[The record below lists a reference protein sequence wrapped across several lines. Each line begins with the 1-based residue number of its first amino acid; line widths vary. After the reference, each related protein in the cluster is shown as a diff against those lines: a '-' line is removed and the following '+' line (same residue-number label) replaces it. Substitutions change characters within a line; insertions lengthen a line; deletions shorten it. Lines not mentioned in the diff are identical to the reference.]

1 MDTGIG
7 KDGYSVIGQG
17 RIDEILSNN
26 SDERRKVFEEAT
38 GIVKYRERKKE
49 ALKNIENTENNLVRV
64 TDILNEIEGNV
75 GTLKEQSEKAI
86 EYLELK
92 DEKKKIDLRLFRET
106 IRVIDTKLNKAK
118 EELLEIEKE
127 IDFNKE
133 NAFKINQKIG
143 FLNEEIKKI
152 EEDTESSYN
161 NISQII
167 EDINSDEKSLEIMKE
182 KIKNLLSEISRLD
195 MESQENEIKI
205 KLKIEDKNKKN
216 DRKNMSKNDSLVF
229 KKELEEKENLLKVK
243 KNELGENEEN
253 ISKIKEEIEQ
263 KKDQIYDLENE
274 IHKKNIDIDSIKNKK
289 KLILLEK
296 SDVISSLDRK
306 RQEISE
312 EKNKFKNE
320 NSELIN
326 QIDKLEESKEKS
338 DLEIKNIL
346 ELKQEYQNINNKLMI
361 KKNELKLLENLE
373 KEKNGFSHAI
383 KTIYKEISNSTIIG
397 KKTLGVLA
405 DIVSVEKKYTSAIQ
419 TALGQAMQ
427 NIVVE
432 KEEDANDII
441 EFLKSSKNGRATFLP
456 LTRFGIRNEETIQS
470 KDKYEKLNEQQVK
483 NANIKYAKAIDVVKT
498 DKKYEG
504 IMKFLLANT
513 YIVDNMNEAIMLS
526 KKVKNIKILT
536 LDGDVLNSSGSI
548 TGGYQNKSNNL
559 IGRKNQIEDIKNEII
574 TLEKEYENKKEE
586 YLRKEGK
593 ISEINE
599 KLRNIEK
606 ELSEQKI
613 TLAIKENKIKNEEE
627 KVEIFETRLE
637 NIKNEMISFDSDLEK
652 FKEDIINLNIS
663 KDKILEELEENKN
676 NINELMNTV
685 EDSGKSKEIEELT
698 EDIINLKISIS
709 SFEENEKAIQ
719 EIIDIIEEEINSLS
733 KQNIL
738 KKEEIEKNKKGIE
751 QFEVEINE
759 INQRLIEKKEENE
772 KVKEFQNEIKLKREE
787 INKREEELIKEK
799 EIYSNRE
806 KELFPEKIKKE
817 QELYKFELNKE
828 NLISN
833 IWDEYELTLNN
844 IVIDENDDYYE
855 SKNLNIK
862 DFDNRIIGFEM
873 TRASKIL
880 QDINSRLKKIGEVNI
895 SAIDEYNI
903 VKERYEFLSTQKSDL
918 DKTKSS
924 LQKVIKDISA
934 TMEEQ
939 FLSRLELINNEFKT
953 SFTELFGGGRAKI
966 ELEDKD
972 NPLTSGIEIRVEPP
986 GKKLQN
992 LSLLS
997 GGERAFTAIAILFAI
1012 LKINPSPFSVLDE
1025 IEAALDDANVQ
1036 RYANY
1041 LKKYSEDTQ
1050 FIIIT
1055 HRKGTMESAKTLY
1068 GVTMEE
1074 NGVSKLVSLDL
1085 SKVKKDQ

>member
-152 EEDTESSYN
+152 EEYTESSYN

-229 KKELEEKENLLKVK
+229 KKELEEKENLLKIK

-652 FKEDIINLNIS
+652 LKEDIINLNIS

-787 INKREEELIKEK
+787 INKREDELIKEK
-799 EIYSNRE
+799 EIYSSRE

-1085 SKVKKDQ
+1085 SKVKKD

>member
-106 IRVIDTKLNKAK
+106 IRVIDIKLNKAK

-229 KKELEEKENLLKVK
+229 KKELEEKENLLKIK

-326 QIDKLEESKEKS
+326 KIDKLEESKEKS

-397 KKTLGVLA
+397 KKTLGILA

-652 FKEDIINLNIS
+652 LKEDIINLNIS

-685 EDSGKSKEIEELT
+685 EDSGKSKEMEELT

-751 QFEVEINE
+751 QFEGEINE

-844 IVIDENDDYYE
+844 IVIDENDEYYE

-1085 SKVKKDQ
+1085 TKVKKD

>member
-167 EDINSDEKSLEIMKE
+167 ENINSDEKSLEIMKE

-229 KKELEEKENLLKVK
+229 KKELEEKENLLKIK

-652 FKEDIINLNIS
+652 LKEDIINLNIS

-787 INKREEELIKEK
+787 INKREDELIKEK

-1085 SKVKKDQ
+1085 SKVKKD

>member
-118 EELLEIEKE
+118 EELLEIEKK

-182 KIKNLLSEISRLD
+182 KIKNLLAEISRLE

-229 KKELEEKENLLKVK
+229 KKELEEKENLLKTK

-289 KLILLEK
+289 RLILLEK
-296 SDVISSLDRK
+296 SDVISSLDKK

-326 QIDKLEESKEKS
+326 QIGKLEESKEKS

-383 KTIYKEISNSTIIG
+383 KTIYKEINNSTIIG
-397 KKTLGVLA
+397 KKTLGILA

-456 LTRFGIRNEETIQS
+456 LTRFGIRNEETIQN

-483 NANIKYAKAIDVVKT
+483 NTNIKYAKAIDVVKT

-504 IMKFLLANT
+504 IMKFLLVNT

-574 TLEKEYENKKEE
+574 TLEKEYGNKKEE

-652 FKEDIINLNIS
+652 LKEDIINLNIS
-663 KDKILEELEENKN
+663 KDKILEELEKNKN

-751 QFEVEINE
+751 QFEGEINE
-759 INQRLIEKKEENE
+759 INKRLIEKKEENE

-787 INKREEELIKEK
+787 INKREDELIKEK

-844 IVIDENDDYYE
+844 IVIDEHDEYYE
-855 SKNLNIK
+855 FKNLNIK

-924 LQKVIKDISA
+924 LQKVIKDIST

-1085 SKVKKDQ
+1085 SKVKKD

>member
-1 MDTGIG
+1 M
-7 KDGYSVIGQG
+7 
-17 RIDEILSNN
+17 
-26 SDERRKVFEEAT
+26 
-38 GIVKYRERKKE
+38 
-49 ALKNIENTENNLVRV
+49 
-64 TDILNEIEGNV
+64 
-75 GTLKEQSEKAI
+75 
-86 EYLELK
+86 
-92 DEKKKIDLRLFRET
+92 
-106 IRVIDTKLNKAK
+106 
-118 EELLEIEKE
+118 
-127 IDFNKE
+127 
-133 NAFKINQKIG
+133 
-143 FLNEEIKKI
+143 
-152 EEDTESSYN
+152 
-161 NISQII
+161 
-167 EDINSDEKSLEIMKE
+167 
-182 KIKNLLSEISRLD
+182 
-195 MESQENEIKI
+195 
-205 KLKIEDKNKKN
+205 
-216 DRKNMSKNDSLVF
+216 
-229 KKELEEKENLLKVK
+229 
-243 KNELGENEEN
+243 
-253 ISKIKEEIEQ
+253 
-263 KKDQIYDLENE
+263 
-274 IHKKNIDIDSIKNKK
+274 
-289 KLILLEK
+289 
-296 SDVISSLDRK
+296 
-306 RQEISE
+306 
-312 EKNKFKNE
+312 
-320 NSELIN
+320 
-326 QIDKLEESKEKS
+326 
-338 DLEIKNIL
+338 
-346 ELKQEYQNINNKLMI
+346 
-361 KKNELKLLENLE
+361 
-373 KEKNGFSHAI
+373 
-383 KTIYKEISNSTIIG
+383 
-397 KKTLGVLA
+397 
-405 DIVSVEKKYTSAIQ
+405 
-419 TALGQAMQ
+419 
-427 NIVVE
+427 
-432 KEEDANDII
+432 
-441 EFLKSSKNGRATFLP
+441 
-456 LTRFGIRNEETIQS
+456 
-470 KDKYEKLNEQQVK
+470 
-483 NANIKYAKAIDVVKT
+483 
-498 DKKYEG
+498 
-504 IMKFLLANT
+504 
-513 YIVDNMNEAIMLS
+513 
-526 KKVKNIKILT
+526 
-536 LDGDVLNSSGSI
+536 
-548 TGGYQNKSNNL
+548 
-559 IGRKNQIEDIKNEII
+559 
-574 TLEKEYENKKEE
+574 EKEYENKKEE

-593 ISEINE
+593 ISDINE

-627 KVEIFETRLE
+627 KVEIYETRLE
-637 NIKNEMISFDSDLEK
+637 NIKNEMINFDSDLEK
-652 FKEDIINLNIS
+652 LKEDIINLNIS

-685 EDSGKSKEIEELT
+685 EDSGRSKEIEELT

-719 EIIDIIEEEINSLS
+719 EIIDIIEEELNSLS

-844 IVIDENDDYYE
+844 IVIDEHDEYYE

-972 NPLTSGIEIRVEPP
+972 NPLASGIEIRVEPP

-997 GGERAFTAIAILFAI
+997 WGERAFNAIEILFAI

-1085 SKVKKDQ
+1085 SKVKKD

>member
-182 KIKNLLSEISRLD
+182 KIKNLLAEISRLE

-229 KKELEEKENLLKVK
+229 KKELEEKENLLKTK

-289 KLILLEK
+289 RLILLEK
-296 SDVISSLDRK
+296 SDVISSLDKK

-326 QIDKLEESKEKS
+326 QIGKLEESKEKS

-383 KTIYKEISNSTIIG
+383 KTIYKEINNSTIIG
-397 KKTLGVLA
+397 KKTLGILA

-456 LTRFGIRNEETIQS
+456 LTRFGIRNEETIQN
-470 KDKYEKLNEQQVK
+470 KDKYEKLNEYQVK
-483 NANIKYAKAIDVVKT
+483 NANIKYAKAIDVVNT

-593 ISEINE
+593 ISDINE

-627 KVEIFETRLE
+627 KVEIYETRLE
-637 NIKNEMISFDSDLEK
+637 NIKNEMINFDSDLEK
-652 FKEDIINLNIS
+652 LKEDIINLNIS

-751 QFEVEINE
+751 QFEGEINE
-759 INQRLIEKKEENE
+759 INKRLIEKKEENE

-787 INKREEELIKEK
+787 INKREDELIKEK

-844 IVIDENDDYYE
+844 IVIDEHDEYYE
-855 SKNLNIK
+855 FKNLNIK

-1085 SKVKKDQ
+1085 SKVKKD

>member
-106 IRVIDTKLNKAK
+106 IRVIDIKLNKAK

-229 KKELEEKENLLKVK
+229 KKELEEKENLLKIK

-456 LTRFGIRNEETIQS
+456 LTRFVIRNEETIQS

-637 NIKNEMISFDSDLEK
+637 NIKNEIISFDSDLEK
-652 FKEDIINLNIS
+652 LKEDIINLNIS

-685 EDSGKSKEIEELT
+685 EDSGRSKEIEELT

-844 IVIDENDDYYE
+844 IVIDENDEYYE

-1085 SKVKKDQ
+1085 SKVKKD

>member
-106 IRVIDTKLNKAK
+106 IRVIDIKLNKAK

-229 KKELEEKENLLKVK
+229 KKELEEKENLLKIK

-627 KVEIFETRLE
+627 KVEIYETRLE
-637 NIKNEMISFDSDLEK
+637 NIKNEMINFDSDLEK
-652 FKEDIINLNIS
+652 LKEDIINLNIS

-685 EDSGKSKEIEELT
+685 EDSGRSKEIEELT

-719 EIIDIIEEEINSLS
+719 EIIDIIEEELNSLS

-844 IVIDENDDYYE
+844 IVIDEHDEYYE

-939 FLSRLELINNEFKT
+939 FLSRLELINNEFKI

-1085 SKVKKDQ
+1085 SKVKKD

>member
-167 EDINSDEKSLEIMKE
+167 ENINSDEKSLEIMKE

-229 KKELEEKENLLKVK
+229 KKELEEKENLLKIK

-652 FKEDIINLNIS
+652 LKEDIINLNIS

-751 QFEVEINE
+751 QFEGEINE
-759 INQRLIEKKEENE
+759 INKRLIEKKEENE

-787 INKREEELIKEK
+787 INKREDELIKEK

-1085 SKVKKDQ
+1085 SKVKKD

>member
-118 EELLEIEKE
+118 EELLEIEKK

-182 KIKNLLSEISRLD
+182 KIKNLLAEISRLE

-229 KKELEEKENLLKVK
+229 KKELEEKENLLKTK

-289 KLILLEK
+289 RLILLEK
-296 SDVISSLDRK
+296 SDVISSLDKK

-326 QIDKLEESKEKS
+326 QIGKLEESKEKS

-383 KTIYKEISNSTIIG
+383 KTIYKEINNSTIIG
-397 KKTLGVLA
+397 KKTLGILA

-456 LTRFGIRNEETIQS
+456 LTRFGIRNEETIQN

-483 NANIKYAKAIDVVKT
+483 NTNIKYAKAIDVVKT

-574 TLEKEYENKKEE
+574 TLEKEYGNKKEE

-652 FKEDIINLNIS
+652 LKEDIINLNIS
-663 KDKILEELEENKN
+663 KDKILEELEKNKN

-751 QFEVEINE
+751 QFEGEINE
-759 INQRLIEKKEENE
+759 INKRLIEKKEENE

-787 INKREEELIKEK
+787 INKREDELIKEK

-844 IVIDENDDYYE
+844 IVIDEHDEYYE
-855 SKNLNIK
+855 FKNLNIK

-924 LQKVIKDISA
+924 LQKVIKDIST

-1085 SKVKKDQ
+1085 SKVKKD

>member
-182 KIKNLLSEISRLD
+182 KIKNLLTEISRLE

-229 KKELEEKENLLKVK
+229 KKELEEKENLLKTK

-397 KKTLGVLA
+397 NKTLGVLA

-483 NANIKYAKAIDVVKT
+483 NVNIKYAKAIDVVKT

-652 FKEDIINLNIS
+652 LKEDIINLNIS

-787 INKREEELIKEK
+787 INKREDELIKEK

-918 DKTKSS
+918 DKTKNS

-1085 SKVKKDQ
+1085 SKVKKD

>member
-229 KKELEEKENLLKVK
+229 KKELEEKENLLKIK

-326 QIDKLEESKEKS
+326 QIGKLEESKEKS

-456 LTRFGIRNEETIQS
+456 LTRFGIRNEETIQN

-483 NANIKYAKAIDVVKT
+483 NTNIKYAKAIDVVKT

-574 TLEKEYENKKEE
+574 TLEKEYGNKKEE

-652 FKEDIINLNIS
+652 LKEDIINLNIS

-751 QFEVEINE
+751 QFEGEINE
-759 INQRLIEKKEENE
+759 INKRLIEKKEENE

-787 INKREEELIKEK
+787 INKREDELIKEK

-918 DKTKSS
+918 DKTKNS

-1085 SKVKKDQ
+1085 SKVKKD

>member
-229 KKELEEKENLLKVK
+229 KKELEEKENLLKIK

-652 FKEDIINLNIS
+652 LKEDIINLNIS

-676 NINELMNTV
+676 NINKLMNTV
-685 EDSGKSKEIEELT
+685 EDSGRSKEIEELT

-738 KKEEIEKNKKGIE
+738 KKEEIENNKKGIE

-844 IVIDENDDYYE
+844 IVIDEHDEYYE

-918 DKTKSS
+918 DKTKTS

-934 TMEEQ
+934 IMEEQ

-966 ELEDKD
+966 ELEDKE

-1085 SKVKKDQ
+1085 SKVKKD

>member
-182 KIKNLLSEISRLD
+182 KIKNLLAEISRLE

-229 KKELEEKENLLKVK
+229 KKELEEKENLLKTK

-289 KLILLEK
+289 RLILLEK
-296 SDVISSLDRK
+296 SDVISSLDKK

-326 QIDKLEESKEKS
+326 QIGKLEESKEKS

-383 KTIYKEISNSTIIG
+383 KTIYKEINNSTIIG
-397 KKTLGVLA
+397 KKTLGILA

-456 LTRFGIRNEETIQS
+456 LTRFGIRNEETIQN

-483 NANIKYAKAIDVVKT
+483 NTNIKYAKAIDVVKT

-574 TLEKEYENKKEE
+574 TLEKEYGNKKEE

-652 FKEDIINLNIS
+652 LKEDIINLNIS
-663 KDKILEELEENKN
+663 KDKILEELEKNKN

-751 QFEVEINE
+751 QFEGEINE
-759 INQRLIEKKEENE
+759 INKRLIEKKEENE

-787 INKREEELIKEK
+787 INKREDELIKEK

-844 IVIDENDDYYE
+844 IVIDEHDEYYE
-855 SKNLNIK
+855 FKNLNIK

-924 LQKVIKDISA
+924 LQKVIKDIST

-1085 SKVKKDQ
+1085 SKVKKD

>member
-182 KIKNLLSEISRLD
+182 KIKNLLAEISRLE

-229 KKELEEKENLLKVK
+229 KKELEEKENLLKIK

-383 KTIYKEISNSTIIG
+383 KTIYKEINNSTIIG
-397 KKTLGVLA
+397 KKTLGILA

-483 NANIKYAKAIDVVKT
+483 NTNIKYAKAIDVVKT

-574 TLEKEYENKKEE
+574 TLEKEYGNKKEE

-652 FKEDIINLNIS
+652 LKEDIINLNIS

-738 KKEEIEKNKKGIE
+738 KKEEIENNKKGIE

-772 KVKEFQNEIKLKREE
+772 KVKEYQNEIKLKREE

-844 IVIDENDDYYE
+844 IVIDEHDEYYE

-934 TMEEQ
+934 IMEEQ

-966 ELEDKD
+966 ELEDKE

-1085 SKVKKDQ
+1085 SKVKKD

>member
-182 KIKNLLSEISRLD
+182 KIKNLLTEISRLE

-229 KKELEEKENLLKVK
+229 KKELEEKENLLKTK

-312 EKNKFKNE
+312 EKDKFKNE

-397 KKTLGVLA
+397 NKTLGVLA

-483 NANIKYAKAIDVVKT
+483 IVNIKYAKAIDVVKT

-652 FKEDIINLNIS
+652 LKEDIINLNIS
-663 KDKILEELEENKN
+663 KDKILEELKENKN

-719 EIIDIIEEEINSLS
+719 EIIDIIEEELNSLS

-1085 SKVKKDQ
+1085 SKVKKD

>member
-182 KIKNLLSEISRLD
+182 KIKNLLTEISRLE

-229 KKELEEKENLLKVK
+229 KKELEEKENLLKTK

-397 KKTLGVLA
+397 NKTLGVLA

-483 NANIKYAKAIDVVKT
+483 NVNIKYAKAIDVVKT

-652 FKEDIINLNIS
+652 LKEDIINLNIS
-663 KDKILEELEENKN
+663 KDKILEELKENKN

-719 EIIDIIEEEINSLS
+719 EIIDIIEEELNSLS

-939 FLSRLELINNEFKT
+939 FLSRLELINNEFKI

-1085 SKVKKDQ
+1085 SKVKKD

>member
-182 KIKNLLSEISRLD
+182 KIKNLLAEISRLE

-229 KKELEEKENLLKVK
+229 KKELEEKENLLKTK

-289 KLILLEK
+289 RLILLEK
-296 SDVISSLDRK
+296 SDVISSLDKK

-326 QIDKLEESKEKS
+326 QIGKLEESKEKS

-383 KTIYKEISNSTIIG
+383 KTIYKEINNSTIIG
-397 KKTLGVLA
+397 KKTLGILA

-456 LTRFGIRNEETIQS
+456 LTRFGIRNEETIQN

-483 NANIKYAKAIDVVKT
+483 NTNIKYAKAIDVVKT

-574 TLEKEYENKKEE
+574 TLEKEYGNKKEE

-652 FKEDIINLNIS
+652 LKEDIINLNIS
-663 KDKILEELEENKN
+663 KDKILEELEKNKN

-751 QFEVEINE
+751 QFEGEINE

-787 INKREEELIKEK
+787 INKREDELIKEK

-844 IVIDENDDYYE
+844 IVIDEHDEYYE
-855 SKNLNIK
+855 FKNLNIK

-924 LQKVIKDISA
+924 LQKVIKDIST

-1085 SKVKKDQ
+1085 SKVKKD

>member
-229 KKELEEKENLLKVK
+229 KKELEEKENLLKIK

-652 FKEDIINLNIS
+652 LKEDIINLNIS

-787 INKREEELIKEK
+787 INKREDELIKEK

-966 ELEDKD
+966 ELEDKE

-1085 SKVKKDQ
+1085 SKVKKD

>member
-106 IRVIDTKLNKAK
+106 IRVIDIKLNKAK

-229 KKELEEKENLLKVK
+229 KKELEEKENLLKIK

-483 NANIKYAKAIDVVKT
+483 NANIKYAKAIDVVKI

-652 FKEDIINLNIS
+652 LKEYIINLNIS

-751 QFEVEINE
+751 QFEGEINE

-844 IVIDENDDYYE
+844 IVIDEHDEYYE
-855 SKNLNIK
+855 FKNLNIK

-1085 SKVKKDQ
+1085 SKVKKD

>member
-118 EELLEIEKE
+118 EELLEIEKK

-182 KIKNLLSEISRLD
+182 KIKNLLAEISRLE

-229 KKELEEKENLLKVK
+229 KKELEEKENLLKTK

-289 KLILLEK
+289 RLILLEK
-296 SDVISSLDRK
+296 SDVISSLDKK

-326 QIDKLEESKEKS
+326 QIGKLEESKEKS

-383 KTIYKEISNSTIIG
+383 KTIYKEINNSTIIG
-397 KKTLGVLA
+397 KKTLGILA

-456 LTRFGIRNEETIQS
+456 LTRFGIRNEETIQN

-483 NANIKYAKAIDVVKT
+483 NTNIKYAKAIDVVKT

-574 TLEKEYENKKEE
+574 TLEKEYGNKKEE

-652 FKEDIINLNIS
+652 LKEDIINLNIS
-663 KDKILEELEENKN
+663 KDKILEELEKNKN

-719 EIIDIIEEEINSLS
+719 EIIDIIEEELNSLS

-751 QFEVEINE
+751 QFEGEINE

-844 IVIDENDDYYE
+844 IVIDEHDEYYE

-1085 SKVKKDQ
+1085 SKVKKD

>member
-229 KKELEEKENLLKVK
+229 KKELEEKENLLKTK

-383 KTIYKEISNSTIIG
+383 KTIYKEINNSTIIG
-397 KKTLGVLA
+397 KKTLGILA

-456 LTRFGIRNEETIQS
+456 LTRFGIRNEETIQN

-483 NANIKYAKAIDVVKT
+483 NTNIKYAKAIDVVKT

-574 TLEKEYENKKEE
+574 TLEKEYGNKKEE

-652 FKEDIINLNIS
+652 LKEDIINLNIS
-663 KDKILEELEENKN
+663 KDKILEELEKNKN

-751 QFEVEINE
+751 QFEGEINE
-759 INQRLIEKKEENE
+759 INKRLIEKKEENE

-787 INKREEELIKEK
+787 INKREDELIKEK

-844 IVIDENDDYYE
+844 IVIDEHDEYYE
-855 SKNLNIK
+855 FKNLNIK

-924 LQKVIKDISA
+924 LQKVIKDIST

-1085 SKVKKDQ
+1085 SKVKKD

>member
-182 KIKNLLSEISRLD
+182 KIKNLLAEISRLE

-229 KKELEEKENLLKVK
+229 KKELEEKENLLKTK

-289 KLILLEK
+289 RLILLEK
-296 SDVISSLDRK
+296 SDVISSLDKK

-326 QIDKLEESKEKS
+326 QIGKLEESKEKS

-383 KTIYKEISNSTIIG
+383 KTIYKEINNSTIIG
-397 KKTLGVLA
+397 KKTLCILA

-456 LTRFGIRNEETIQS
+456 LTRFGIRNEETIQN

-483 NANIKYAKAIDVVKT
+483 NTNIKYAKAIDVVKT

-574 TLEKEYENKKEE
+574 TLEKEYGNKKEE

-652 FKEDIINLNIS
+652 LKEDIINLNIS
-663 KDKILEELEENKN
+663 KDKILEELEKNKN

-751 QFEVEINE
+751 QFEGEINE
-759 INQRLIEKKEENE
+759 INKRLIEKKEENE

-787 INKREEELIKEK
+787 INKREDELIKEK

-844 IVIDENDDYYE
+844 IVIDEHDEYYE
-855 SKNLNIK
+855 FKNLNIK

-924 LQKVIKDISA
+924 LQKVIKDIST

-1085 SKVKKDQ
+1085 SKVKKD

>member
-182 KIKNLLSEISRLD
+182 KIKNLLAEISRLE

-229 KKELEEKENLLKVK
+229 KKELEEKENLLKIK

-289 KLILLEK
+289 RLILLEK
-296 SDVISSLDRK
+296 SDVISSLDKK

-397 KKTLGVLA
+397 KKTLGILA

-652 FKEDIINLNIS
+652 LKEDIINLNIS

-787 INKREEELIKEK
+787 INKREDELIKEK

-918 DKTKSS
+918 DKTKNS

-1085 SKVKKDQ
+1085 SKVKKD

>member
-229 KKELEEKENLLKVK
+229 KKELEEKENLLKIK

-652 FKEDIINLNIS
+652 LKEDIINLNIS

-787 INKREEELIKEK
+787 INKREDELIKEK

-1085 SKVKKDQ
+1085 SKVKKD

>member
-182 KIKNLLSEISRLD
+182 KIKNLVSEISRLD
-195 MESQENEIKI
+195 IELQENEIKI

-296 SDVISSLDRK
+296 SDVISSLDKK

-338 DLEIKNIL
+338 DLEIKSIL

-456 LTRFGIRNEETIQS
+456 LTRFGIRNEEMIQN

-483 NANIKYAKAIDVVKT
+483 NANIKYAKAIDVVNT

-599 KLRNIEK
+599 KLRTIEK

-627 KVEIFETRLE
+627 KVEIYETRLE
-637 NIKNEMISFDSDLEK
+637 NIKNEMINFDSDLEK
-652 FKEDIINLNIS
+652 LKEDIINLNIS

-685 EDSGKSKEIEELT
+685 EDSGRSKEIEELT

-751 QFEVEINE
+751 QFEAEINE
-759 INQRLIEKKEENE
+759 INQRLTEKKEENE

-787 INKREEELIKEK
+787 INKREEEIVKEK

-966 ELEDKD
+966 ELEDKE

-1085 SKVKKDQ
+1085 SKVKKD

>member
-1 MDTGIG
+1 MDTGVG

-106 IRVIDTKLNKAK
+106 IRVIDIKLNKVK
-118 EELLEIEKE
+118 EDLLEIEKE

-182 KIKNLLSEISRLD
+182 KIKNLLSEISRLE
-195 MESQENEIKI
+195 MELQENEIKI
-205 KLKIEDKNKKN
+205 KLKIEDKNKKY

-229 KKELEEKENLLKVK
+229 KKELEEKENLLKIK

-383 KTIYKEISNSTIIG
+383 KTIYKEINNSTIIG
-397 KKTLGVLA
+397 KKTLGILA

-456 LTRFGIRNEETIQS
+456 LTRFGIRNEETIQN
-470 KDKYEKLNEQQVK
+470 KDKYEKLNEYQVK
-483 NANIKYAKAIDVVKT
+483 NANIKYAKAIDVVNT

-652 FKEDIINLNIS
+652 LKEDIINLNIS

-738 KKEEIEKNKKGIE
+738 KKEEIERNKKGIE

-844 IVIDENDDYYE
+844 IVIDEHDEYYE

-918 DKTKSS
+918 DKTKNS

-1085 SKVKKDQ
+1085 SKVKKD

>member
-229 KKELEEKENLLKVK
+229 KKELEEKENLLKIK

-844 IVIDENDDYYE
+844 IVIDEHDEYYE

-966 ELEDKD
+966 ELEDKE

-1085 SKVKKDQ
+1085 SKVKKD

>member
-106 IRVIDTKLNKAK
+106 IRVIDIKLNKAK

-229 KKELEEKENLLKVK
+229 KKELEEKENLLKIK

-263 KKDQIYDLENE
+263 KKDQIYDLENK

-483 NANIKYAKAIDVVKT
+483 NANIKYAKAIDIVKT

-652 FKEDIINLNIS
+652 LKEDIINLNIS

-685 EDSGKSKEIEELT
+685 EDSGRSKEIEELT

-1085 SKVKKDQ
+1085 SKVKKD

>member
-182 KIKNLLSEISRLD
+182 KIKNLLAEISRLE

-229 KKELEEKENLLKVK
+229 KKELEEKENLLKTK

-289 KLILLEK
+289 RLILLEK
-296 SDVISSLDRK
+296 SDVISSLDKK

-326 QIDKLEESKEKS
+326 QIGKLEESKEKS

-383 KTIYKEISNSTIIG
+383 KTIYKEINNSTIIG
-397 KKTLGVLA
+397 KKTLGILA

-456 LTRFGIRNEETIQS
+456 LTRFGIRNEETIQN

-483 NANIKYAKAIDVVKT
+483 NTNIKYAKAIDVVKT

-627 KVEIFETRLE
+627 KVEIYETRLE

-652 FKEDIINLNIS
+652 LKEDIINLNIS

-685 EDSGKSKEIEELT
+685 EDSGRSKEIEELT

-751 QFEVEINE
+751 QYEGEINE
-759 INQRLIEKKEENE
+759 INKRLIEKKEENE

-844 IVIDENDDYYE
+844 IVIDENDEYYE

-1085 SKVKKDQ
+1085 SKVKKD

>member
-152 EEDTESSYN
+152 EEATESSYN

-229 KKELEEKENLLKVK
+229 KKELEEKENLLKIK

-637 NIKNEMISFDSDLEK
+637 NIKNEIISFDSDLEK
-652 FKEDIINLNIS
+652 LKEDIINLNIS

-685 EDSGKSKEIEELT
+685 EDSGRSKEIEELT

-844 IVIDENDDYYE
+844 IVIDENDEYYE

-939 FLSRLELINNEFKT
+939 FLSRLELINNEFKI

-1085 SKVKKDQ
+1085 SKVKKD

>member
-152 EEDTESSYN
+152 EEATESSYN

-229 KKELEEKENLLKVK
+229 KKELEEKENLLKIK

-397 KKTLGVLA
+397 RKTLGVLA

-513 YIVDNMNEAIMLS
+513 YIVDNMNKAIMLS

-652 FKEDIINLNIS
+652 LKEDIINLNIS

-685 EDSGKSKEIEELT
+685 EDSGRSKEIEELT

-719 EIIDIIEEEINSLS
+719 EIIDIIEEELNSLS

-751 QFEVEINE
+751 QFEGEINE

-844 IVIDENDDYYE
+844 IVIDEHDEYYE

-1085 SKVKKDQ
+1085 SKVKKD

>member
-652 FKEDIINLNIS
+652 LKEDIINLNIS

-787 INKREEELIKEK
+787 INKREDELIKEK

-1085 SKVKKDQ
+1085 SKVKKD

>member
-133 NAFKINQKIG
+133 NAFIINQKIG

-182 KIKNLLSEISRLD
+182 KIKNLLTEISRLE

-229 KKELEEKENLLKVK
+229 KKELEEKENLLKTK

-397 KKTLGVLA
+397 NKTLGVLA

-483 NANIKYAKAIDVVKT
+483 NVNIKYAKAIDVVKT

-652 FKEDIINLNIS
+652 LKEDIINLNIS
-663 KDKILEELEENKN
+663 KDKILEELKENKN

-719 EIIDIIEEEINSLS
+719 EIIDIIEEELNSLS

-1085 SKVKKDQ
+1085 SKVKKD

>member
-182 KIKNLLSEISRLD
+182 KIKNLLAEISRLE

-229 KKELEEKENLLKVK
+229 KKELEEKENLLKTK

-289 KLILLEK
+289 RLILLEK
-296 SDVISSLDRK
+296 SDVISSLDKK

-326 QIDKLEESKEKS
+326 QRGKLEETKEKS

-383 KTIYKEISNSTIIG
+383 KTIYKEINNSTIIG
-397 KKTLGVLA
+397 KKTLGILA

-456 LTRFGIRNEETIQS
+456 LTRFGIRNEETIQN

-483 NANIKYAKAIDVVKT
+483 NTNIKYAKAIDVVKT

-574 TLEKEYENKKEE
+574 TLEKEYGNKKEE

-652 FKEDIINLNIS
+652 LKEDIINLNIS
-663 KDKILEELEENKN
+663 KDKILEELEKNKN

-751 QFEVEINE
+751 QFEIEINE

-787 INKREEELIKEK
+787 INKREDELIKEK

-844 IVIDENDDYYE
+844 IVIDEHDEYYE
-855 SKNLNIK
+855 FKNLNIK

-924 LQKVIKDISA
+924 LQKVIKDIST

-1085 SKVKKDQ
+1085 SKVKKD

>member
-106 IRVIDTKLNKAK
+106 IRVIDIKLNKAK

-143 FLNEEIKKI
+143 FLNEEIKRI

-229 KKELEEKENLLKVK
+229 KKELEEKENLLKIK

-326 QIDKLEESKEKS
+326 QIGKLEESKEKS

-637 NIKNEMISFDSDLEK
+637 NIKNEIISFDSDLEK
-652 FKEDIINLNIS
+652 LKEDIINLNIS

-844 IVIDENDDYYE
+844 IVIDENDEYYE

-1085 SKVKKDQ
+1085 SKVKKD

>member
-106 IRVIDTKLNKAK
+106 IRVIDIKLNKAK

-143 FLNEEIKKI
+143 FLNEEIKRI

-182 KIKNLLSEISRLD
+182 KIKNLLAEISRLE

-229 KKELEEKENLLKVK
+229 KKELEEKENLLKTK

-289 KLILLEK
+289 RLILLEK
-296 SDVISSLDRK
+296 SDVISSLDKK

-326 QIDKLEESKEKS
+326 QIGKLEESKEKS

-383 KTIYKEISNSTIIG
+383 KTIYKEINNSTIIG
-397 KKTLGVLA
+397 KKTLGILA

-456 LTRFGIRNEETIQS
+456 LTRFGIRNEETIQN

-483 NANIKYAKAIDVVKT
+483 NTNIKYAKAIDVVKT

-574 TLEKEYENKKEE
+574 TLEKEYGNKKEE

-652 FKEDIINLNIS
+652 LKEDIINLNIS
-663 KDKILEELEENKN
+663 KDKILEELEKNKN

-751 QFEVEINE
+751 QFEGEINE
-759 INQRLIEKKEENE
+759 INKRLIEKKEENE

-787 INKREEELIKEK
+787 INKREDELIKEK

-844 IVIDENDDYYE
+844 IVIDEHDEYYE
-855 SKNLNIK
+855 FKNLNIK

-924 LQKVIKDISA
+924 LQKVIKDIST

-1085 SKVKKDQ
+1085 SKVKKD

>member
-152 EEDTESSYN
+152 EEATESSYN

-229 KKELEEKENLLKVK
+229 KKELEEKENLLKIK

-419 TALGQAMQ
+419 TALGQAIQ

-513 YIVDNMNEAIMLS
+513 YIVDNMNKAIMLS

-652 FKEDIINLNIS
+652 LKEDIINLNIS

-685 EDSGKSKEIEELT
+685 EDSGRSKEIEELT

-719 EIIDIIEEEINSLS
+719 EIIDIIEEELNSLS

-751 QFEVEINE
+751 QFEGEINE

-1085 SKVKKDQ
+1085 SKVKKD

>member
-229 KKELEEKENLLKVK
+229 KKELEEKENLLKIK

-1085 SKVKKDQ
+1085 SKVKKD

>member
-106 IRVIDTKLNKAK
+106 IRVIDIKLNKAK

-152 EEDTESSYN
+152 EEATESSYN

-229 KKELEEKENLLKVK
+229 KKELEEKENLLKIK

-513 YIVDNMNEAIMLS
+513 YIVDNMNKAIMLS

-652 FKEDIINLNIS
+652 LKEDIINLNIS

-685 EDSGKSKEIEELT
+685 EDSGRSKEIEELT

-719 EIIDIIEEEINSLS
+719 EIIDIIEEELNSLS

-751 QFEVEINE
+751 QFEGEINE

-844 IVIDENDDYYE
+844 IVIDEHDEYYE

-1085 SKVKKDQ
+1085 SKVKKD